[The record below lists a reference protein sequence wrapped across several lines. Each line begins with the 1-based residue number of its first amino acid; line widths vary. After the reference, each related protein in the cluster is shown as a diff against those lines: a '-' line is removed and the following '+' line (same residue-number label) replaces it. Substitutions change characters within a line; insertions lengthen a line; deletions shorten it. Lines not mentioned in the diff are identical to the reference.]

1 MRKKNQ
7 KQMPL
12 MINRIDHPHA
22 VELESTSK
30 ILDDNPIISEWVL
43 QDLTRALSWTG
54 KPRVF
59 H

>member
-22 VELESTSK
+22 MELESISKFLMITLSLMNGSCK
-30 ILDDNPIISEWVL
+30 ILLGTKYMLIL
-43 QDLTRALSWTG
+43 G
-54 KPRVF
+54 PRE
-59 H
+59 